1 MDEDDDDDDSDADDD
16 DLDDL
21 EDNLNSNITNYQ
33 NNINLSISSVQSKA
47 EPRTLRRGVV
57 CDPKTRPFELKLLEP
72 SSSGSKAVVVAPNPP
87 SVNNSVQKVS
97 PSTQK
102 KISLVPTNILLKT
115 PQHSQMNFK
124 PGTQQILY
132 TKPNTVT
139 TTTMPMQIVLV
150 NTVPKMAGN
159 RASAVTNVTQAMMTP
174 NPIPSVS
181 STSSTTNSMN
191 DNPFLNTDN
200 TEEIFI
206 NKNNHQFNQQYNNPG
221 VRIALNQIIG
231 IQKESLALY
240 KQRCDMKKE
249 QFDKKQLYQ
258 DKILEVLSRIAN
270 ALESNKPN
278 GTSVDNITEEG
289 EKSADIVMQDIT
301 EKGEVAEN
309 DAA

>member
-1 MDEDDDDDDSDADDD
+1 MDEDDDDSDADDD

-21 EDNLNSNITNYQ
+21 EVNLNSNITNYQ

-72 SSSGSKAVVVAPNPP
+72 SSSGSKAVVVAPSPA
-87 SVNNSVQKVS
+87 SVNNSAQKIS
-97 PSTQK
+97 PSTPK
-102 KISLVPTNILLKT
+102 KISLVPTNILLKS

-159 RASAVTNVTQAMMTP
+159 RASAVTNVTQAMMTS

-181 STSSTTNSMN
+181 STSPTTNSMN

-200 TEEIFI
+200 TEGIFN
-206 NKNNHQFNQQYNNPG
+206 NKNNHQYNHPG
-221 VRIALNQIIG
+221 VRNALNQLISV
-231 IQKESLALY
+231 QKESLALY
-240 KQRCDMKKE
+240 KQRSDMQRE
-249 QFDKKQLYQ
+249 HFEKKQLYQ
-258 DKILEVLSRIAN
+258 DKIVEVLSRIAN
-270 ALESNKPN
+270 ALEKNKPN
-278 GTSVDNITEEG
+278 EMCVDSIAEEVA
-289 EKSADIVMQDIT
+289 KSTDIVMQDIT
-301 EKGEVAEN
+301 EKGGVAEN